1 MAKKYNRYTF
11 IWKAIQKHGYIY
23 DYRKVEYIDSQTKVC
38 IICPE
43 HGEFWQTPQHHLR
56 GCKCQK
62 CSKNYLYGTKEFIE
76 KANKIHKE
84 KYSYSKINYINSQK
98 KVCIICPEHGEF
110 WQTPA
115 NHLQGQGCPKCD
127 GSYKFTF
134 DEFIE
139 KANKIH
145 GKKYDYSNS
154 YYVNCDVKVC
164 IICPKHGEFWQTPYT
179 HINGCGCPICNES
192 HLERE
197 TAMFLDEYNIKY
209 ERQKRFDW
217 LGRQSL
223 DFYLP
228 DFNIAI
234 ECQGEQH
241 FKPIKHFG
249 GEERFKKVIGRDN
262 KKLKL
267 CNENNIDI
275 FYINYNNNIKDLNNV
290 KNTILW
296 NTLPIYINRDN
307 KNIR

>member
-1 MAKKYNRYTF
+1 
-11 IWKAIQKHGYIY
+11 
-23 DYRKVEYIDSQTKVC
+23 
-38 IICPE
+38 
-43 HGEFWQTPQHHLR
+43 
-56 GCKCQK
+56 
-62 CSKNYLYGTKEFIE
+62 
-76 KANKIHKE
+76 
-84 KYSYSKINYINSQK
+84 
-98 KVCIICPEHGEF
+98 
-110 WQTPA
+110 
-115 NHLQGQGCPKCD
+115 
-127 GSYKFTF
+127 
-134 DEFIE
+134 
-139 KANKIH
+139 
-145 GKKYDYSNS
+145 
-154 YYVNCDVKVC
+154 
-164 IICPKHGEFWQTPYT
+164 
-179 HINGCGCPICNES
+179 
-192 HLERE
+192 
-197 TAMFLDEYNIKY
+197 MFLDEYNIKY

-249 GEERFKKVIGRDN
+249 GEERFKKVIERDN